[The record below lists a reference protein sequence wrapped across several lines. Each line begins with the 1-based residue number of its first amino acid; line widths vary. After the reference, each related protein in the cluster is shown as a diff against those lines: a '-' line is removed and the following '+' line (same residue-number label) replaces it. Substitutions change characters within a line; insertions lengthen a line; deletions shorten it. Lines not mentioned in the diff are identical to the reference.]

1 MKKLLISAIMALTLL
16 IPSFAHADTK
26 ESYTNTIKFDNKILS
41 VGEFKMNNIWDIP
54 SVYAAQDY
62 INQGYVA
69 QGYHP
74 LDFSDN
80 LMTYLGGHNPGVM
93 SEIAQ
98 YAGVGKRVTV
108 WDKNGTKKELEFS
121 RCIEIPR
128 GFYMDPNSDIVSFL
142 DNHMDEREGLVLQY
156 CSTDNY
162 TKLLWILYP
171 VN

>member
-16 IPSFAHADTK
+16 IPSFAHADNK

-54 SVYAAQDY
+54 SVYA
-62 INQGYVA
+62 
-69 QGYHP
+69 
-74 LDFSDN
+74 
-80 LMTYLGGHNPGVM
+80 GVM

-128 GFYMDPNSDIVSFL
+128 GFYMDPNSEIVSFL